1 MAAGTVDAHIQ
12 GELTGTS
19 LGFWSVGLSAA
30 YGFAA
35 PTGALAGL
43 ASGLLGYHT
52 ATMFDDSGNRYMIG
66 SLVGGIAGSGGA
78 ALMRRIVQGPS
89 GAARYALKAAMFD
102 ASGAGVG
109 YGYAKLAGY
118 DDRTA
123 VQYAYYGQMAAGIA
137 GALSVKCF
145 VPETLVHLPIN
156 HVEPS
161 SGDGPET
168 VLGCDW
174 QPTTQ
179 SLLVTT
185 LLIGTLVML
194 VCEDAHGCNQRS
206 PLADRKLHQALID
219 QSLIEE
225 DGQWLE
231 SAELLWS

>member
-1 MAAGTVDAHIQ
+1 
-12 GELTGTS
+12 
-19 LGFWSVGLSAA
+19 
-30 YGFAA
+30 
-35 PTGALAGL
+35 
-43 ASGLLGYHT
+43 
-52 ATMFDDSGNRYMIG
+52 
-66 SLVGGIAGSGGA
+66 
-78 ALMRRIVQGPS
+78 MRRIVQGPS

-123 VQYAYYGQMAAGIA
+123 VQYAYYGQMAAGIT

-168 VLGCDW
+168 ALGCDW

-185 LLIGTLVML
+185 LLIGTMVML

-206 PLADRKLHQALID
+206 PLAARKLHQALID

-225 DGQWLE
+225 DGRWLE